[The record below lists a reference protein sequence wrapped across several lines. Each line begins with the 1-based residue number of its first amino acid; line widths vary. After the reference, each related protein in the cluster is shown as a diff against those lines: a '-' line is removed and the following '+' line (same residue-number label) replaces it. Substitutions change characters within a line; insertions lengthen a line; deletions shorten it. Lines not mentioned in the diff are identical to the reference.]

1 MPVRDVL
8 IVGAGPSGLA
18 TAIAAKQRGLDYV
31 VVEKGILVNSIF
43 QFPQH
48 MVFFTTPELLE
59 IGGLPLV
66 TPYDKP
72 TRLEALRY
80 YRRVVDTFDL
90 QISFHEAVT
99 AIERGDDGVF
109 TVTTRTPRGATR
121 VREARAVVLAIGYY
135 DIPNRLGVP
144 GEDLPHVNHYYTDA
158 HPYYR
163 QRVVVVGGKN
173 SAAEACL
180 EIFRAGGYPT
190 LVHRQAE
197 LGSTIKY
204 WVRPDIENRIKEGSV
219 KARFES
225 RVVEITPT
233 AVVIDGPWRPRG
245 ACRGRRVPAD
255 RLPARHRADAAS
267 RCRLRP
273 RHARARDEHRH
284 VRDQR
289 AEPVRGRRRRG
300 RAPYRQHLHRER
312 PLPRRQDH
320 RRAGAATRRL
330 TMQFGKPMLAEWS
343 FEPGTIYLN
352 HGTVGVTPRRIMA
365 VQQSIRDEMERH
377 PSRFI
382 LRALFATEFG
392 RPLPEPPRL
401 RAAADA
407 VAAFLGARGA
417 DLVFVDNIT
426 TGVNSI
432 LRSFPLREGDEIL
445 VSDLVYGGV
454 LRAALF
460 AARER
465 GATVRTVEMPYP
477 FRADQMVEAYA
488 GAVGPRT
495 RLAIVEHI
503 TAQSA
508 LVFPLARDGRAV
520 ASPGR
525 GRAGRRRARA
535 RPDPGG
541 HPVAR
546 CGLVC
551 RQPPQVG
558 VDAAQQRH
566 SVGRRPSGK
575 TGFAR
580 PSSRGGSTRGSRP
593 NSTCSAR
600 ATRRPHLS
608 APAGHRPEARVGARG
623 HRGVQP
629 RAGVDRRPPAGGAL
643 AHEFRRP

>member
-99 AIERGDDGVF
+99 AIERSDDGVF
-109 TVTTRTPRGATR
+109 AVTSRTPRGATR

-190 LVHRQAE
+190 LVHRHAE

-233 AVVIDGPWRPRG
+233 VVVIDGPG
-245 ACRGRRVPAD
+245 GREE
-255 RLPARHRADAAS
+255 L
-267 RCRLRP
+267 
-273 RHARARDEHRH
+273 
-284 VRDQR
+284 
-289 AEPVRGRRRRG
+289 
-300 RAPYRQHLHRER
+300 
-312 PLPRRQDH
+312 
-320 RRAGAATRRL
+320 
-330 TMQFGKPMLAEWS
+330 
-343 FEPGTIYLN
+343 
-352 HGTVGVTPRRIMA
+352 
-365 VQQSIRDEMERH
+365 
-377 PSRFI
+377 
-382 LRALFATEFG
+382 
-392 RPLPEPPRL
+392 
-401 RAAADA
+401 AADG
-407 VAAFLGARGA
+407 VFL
-417 DLVFVDNIT
+417 L
-426 TGVNSI
+426 TG
-432 LRSFPLREGDEIL
+432 
-445 VSDLVYGGV
+445 Y
-454 LRAALF
+454 
-460 AARER
+460 
-465 GATVRTVEMPYP
+465 
-477 FRADQMVEAYA
+477 
-488 GAVGPRT
+488 
-495 RLAIVEHI
+495 
-503 TAQSA
+503 
-508 LVFPLARDGRAV
+508 
-520 ASPGR
+520 
-525 GRAGRRRARA
+525 
-535 RPDPGG
+535 RPDTE
-541 HPVAR
+541 
-546 CGLVC
+546 LM
-551 RQPPQVG
+551 
-558 VDAAQQRH
+558 
-566 SVGRRPSGK
+566 
-575 TGFAR
+575 
-580 PSSRGGSTRGSRP
+580 
-593 NSTCSAR
+593 
-600 ATRRPHLS
+600 L
-608 APAGHRPEARVGARG
+608 
-623 HRGVQP
+623 
-629 RAGVDRRPPAGGAL
+629 RAGVACDPETLVPQMNTDTFETNVPNLFVAGGAVAGRHTGNIFIENGRFHGGKIIDAL
-643 AHEFRRP
+643 AQRFGD